1 MHCFTA
7 AQITMLEMGIP
18 PLLLRQGEQLISL
31 HFRYTVTHTNL
42 ISAHLYTLRCQR
54 KTSNAHPRHSL
65 ENRIET
71 AYHTL
76 SLSISYP
83 GPPTMPMSVALAKP
97 GNRGK
102 SYTTYLKPLVTAEWI
117 QQLTAAHPPQ
127 PTIATPTGRTQAHFM
142 THGLSLGFPNYV
154 DRVDSKNRN
163 R

>member
-1 MHCFTA
+1 
-7 AQITMLEMGIP
+7 MLEMGIP
-18 PLLLRQGEQLISL
+18 PLLLRQAEQLISL
-31 HFRYTVTHTNL
+31 HFRYTVTHTHL

-117 QQLTAAHPPQ
+117 QQLTAARPPQ
-127 PTIATPTGRTQAHFM
+127 PTNATPTGRTQAHFM
-142 THGLSLGFPNYV
+142 THGLSLHNDLYKIPPYLNI
-154 DRVDSKNRN
+154 
-163 R
+163 